1 MKKFLVC
8 ICLFAVMLAAV
19 FLPACSCG
27 VESSTKSKRRQTP
40 TMKDIPFVT
49 DFTFGYYT
57 ADGKTKLTDVSASF
71 AHDAEILVKVNFTL
85 LSAALEK
92 GLEKFTIRLLP
103 SEGYSGRVRIA
114 NTSDTS
120 DDKLTATFKVG
131 DKDKQCSFEAKI
143 TFNYHGGFMLIG
155 YVYDDD
161 FGTNAFYEGGIV
173 TDGFEIVTYTSG
185 VEYLMPL
192 NCSEPLNFTYNEATC
207 GYSVGAYSNKN
218 EWIKKLVVPD
228 EFNEKPVNAIAS
240 YAFSGVETLTEIT
253 IPIGIKSV
261 GERAFYGCSRLER
274 VIFNGTK
281 DEWIKISSAAGSESD
296 EGSVTVK
303 CADGDLKFKF
313 N

>member
-1 MKKFLVC
+1 M
-8 ICLFAVMLAAV
+8 
-19 FLPACSCG
+19 
-27 VESSTKSKRRQTP
+27 
-40 TMKDIPFVT
+40 
-49 DFTFGYYT
+49 
-57 ADGKTKLTDVSASF
+57 
-71 AHDAEILVKVNFTL
+71 
-85 LSAALEK
+85 
-92 GLEKFTIRLLP
+92 
-103 SEGYSGRVRIA
+103 
-114 NTSDTS
+114 
-120 DDKLTATFKVG
+120 
-131 DKDKQCSFEAKI
+131 
-143 TFNYHGGFMLIG
+143 
-155 YVYDDD
+155 
-161 FGTNAFYEGGIV
+161 
-173 TDGFEIVTYTSG
+173 
-185 VEYLMPL
+185 
-192 NCSEPLNFTYNEATC
+192 NFTYNEATC

-281 DEWIKISSAAGSESD
+281 DEWLKISSAAGAESD